1 MTIQNMIETIQE
13 VFKIGEP
20 QILKE
25 IDIAQKELCAET
37 NILTTEAA
45 LSDIYTN
52 ITWTLPSDCKQV
64 REVSFYDSNGMA
76 LDIYDLELAYQIIFG
91 KITFVHTDG
100 DTVLSGLPSSITYAY
115 LDYVKHPTTLT
126 LITDSLTIPE
136 NLHEALQAKVFKKLF
151 SLYPVDMLTRDG
163 AIKARDWTAV
173 RHWDI
178 EYEKRKRE
186 AKRQANIE
194 NDATDYSKI
203 KRNFLGEPE
212 GVPRQRISTT
222 STIYISALTSIYSKY
237 VRFTA
242 TSPSTIAISE
252 QFGWTTSIATPT
264 ITNNVITVLS
274 SAEFTNTMFAITN
287 QNINYTKV
295 DASNWTFD
303 VYDNFGTIV
312 IEIYER

>member
-1 MTIQNMIETIQE
+1 MIETIQS
-13 VFKIGEP
+13 VFNIGET

-52 ITWTLPSDCKQV
+52 ITWSLPSDCKQV
-64 REVSFYDSNGMA
+64 REVTFYDSDGMQ

-91 KITFVHTDG
+91 KITFIHTDG
-100 DTVLSGLPSSITYAY
+100 TTILTGLPSSITYAY
-115 LDYVKHPTTLT
+115 LDYVKHPASLT
-126 LITDSLTIPE
+126 AVTDSLTIPE

-151 SLYPVDMLTRDG
+151 SIYPVELITQNG
-163 AIKARDWTAV
+163 VIKSRDWSAV
-173 RHWDI
+173 RYWDN
-178 EYEKRKRE
+178 EYEKKKRE

-203 KRNFLGEPE
+203 KRNVLGEPE

-222 STIYISALTSIYSKY
+222 GTIYISALTSIYSKY

-242 TSPSTIAISE
+242 TSPSTISIDE

-264 ITNNVITVLS
+264 ITSNVITVLS
-274 SAEFTNTMFAITN
+274 SAEFTNTMYGNPN
-287 QNINYTKV
+287 QSINHRKV
-295 DASNWTFD
+295 SASSWTFD
-303 VYDNFGTIV
+303 VYDDYGTIV
-312 IEIYER
+312 IEILEYK